1 MNIRHVTVDDAEAL
15 AHLILQVEK
24 ESEFMLFE
32 AGERTLDAEQQRG
45 QIEAMQNVENST
57 ILVAE
62 AEGKLVGYLAAR
74 GGRARRNKHTV
85 YIVIGVLASYRG
97 KGVGTLLFTELERWA
112 RTKGIHRLELTVV
125 ADNQRAISLYRKMGF
140 EQEGIK
146 RHSLLING
154 KYVDE
159 YYMAKLL

>member
-45 QIEAMQNVENST
+45 QIEAMQNEENST
-57 ILVAE
+57 ILMAE